1 MSYKAALP
9 GMFTVPACLVD
20 EHLKL
25 ARELDLKV
33 LLWILRHG
41 EIGGLEAL
49 AHWLGRP
56 EGDLVDAAQFW
67 IDRKLITV
75 NNEQLIMNNEA
86 EAKAP
91 VQPVAV
97 PAPLPAPV
105 ELPPIRPTAAQVLTR
120 TDEDPDLRRLFQEAD
135 RLLGRTIGYE
145 GQCTLLMLHDTYGLP
160 LEVIY
165 MLLKYC
171 AKIEKTNITYIMKS
185 GVAWA
190 EREINTIEKAGE
202 WITYL
207 LNSTSLWNKLCHHA
221 GKDIP
226 KGKARE
232 KYLLRWSG
240 DLNFGIDM
248 ICLAYDEMAD
258 NCSKIE
264 FAYIDKVLEGWHA
277 AGVKNPAEAAAA
289 KEQYRAGQAKPAPS
303 KPGREA
309 PVQRS
314 PSFDLEAY
322 ERSTLQK
329 PVLRGKK
336 QQKETHE

>member
-1 MSYKAALP
+1 MSYRPALP
-9 GMFTVPACLVD
+9 GMFAVPDALVD

-33 LLWILRHG
+33 LLWILRRG
-41 EIGGLEAL
+41 EVRGLGAL
-49 AHWLGRP
+49 AQWLGRP

-67 IDRKLITV
+67 IDKGILVASSEETGIREEPLAPKEPVPLTPDP
-75 NNEQLIMNNEA
+75 LPL
-86 EAKAP
+86 AP
-91 VQPVAV
+91 V
-97 PAPLPAPV
+97 
-105 ELPPIRPTAAQVLTR
+105 RPTATQVLTR
-120 TDEDPDLRRLFQEAD
+120 TDEDADLRRLFQETD

-171 AKIEKTNITYIMKS
+171 AKIEKTNITLIMKT
-185 GVAWA
+185 GIAWA
-190 EREINTIEKAGE
+190 EREIDTIEKAGE

-207 LNSTSLWNKLCHHA
+207 LNSTSLWSKLCHHA

-232 KYLLRWSG
+232 KFLLRWSEE
-240 DLNFGIDM
+240 LSFGMDM

-258 NCSKIE
+258 NCSQIN
-264 FAYIDKVLEGWHA
+264 FGYINKVLEEWHKNEIKTP
-277 AGVKNPAEAAAA
+277 AGAAAA
-289 KEQYRAGQAKPAPS
+289 KEQFLAARQKPAANKS
-303 KPGREA
+303 KQDSTL
-309 PVQRS
+309 QRS

-322 ERSTLQK
+322 ERSTLQV
-329 PVLRGKK
+329 PVF
-336 QQKETHE
+336 EE

>member
-1 MSYKAALP
+1 
-9 GMFTVPACLVD
+9 MFAVPVTLVD

-33 LLWILRHG
+33 LLWILRRG
-41 EIGGLEAL
+41 EVGGLGAL
-49 AHWLGRP
+49 AQWLGRP

-67 IDRKLITV
+67 VDRGMITIGNGQFSEADMTGGRAIDS
-75 NNEQLIMNNEA
+75 EA
-86 EAKAP
+86 EAKVA
-91 VQPVAV
+91 VQPAVVAQP
-97 PAPLPAPV
+97 PA
-105 ELPPIRPTAAQVLTR
+105 ELPPVRPTATQVLTR
-120 TDEDPDLRRLFQEAD
+120 TDEDQDLRRLFQEAD

-171 AKIEKTNITYIMKS
+171 AKIEKTNITLIMKT
-185 GVAWA
+185 GIAWA
-190 EREINTIEKAGE
+190 ERDIDTIEKAGE

-207 LNSTSLWNKLCHHA
+207 LNSTSLWNQLCRHA

-232 KYLLRWSG
+232 KFLLRWSEELG
-240 DLNFGIDM
+240 FGMDM

-258 NCSKIE
+258 NCSQIN
-264 FAYIDKVLEGWHA
+264 FGYINKVLEEWHKNEIKTP
-277 AGVKNPAEAAAA
+277 AGAAAA
-289 KEQYRAGQAKPAPS
+289 KEQFLASRQKPASP
-303 KPGREA
+303 KAGREPA
-309 PVQRS
+309 VQRS

-322 ERSTLQK
+322 ERSTLQV
-329 PVLRGKK
+329 PVF
-336 QQKETHE
+336 ED